1 MNYRKLEHPSRKICR
16 YFLKNEYIFDEDEC
30 WYNHMVNRQ
39 EVTDWLNNFTCNECE
54 DAFKSKTVM
63 MQHKKI
69 YHIEMV
75 PKCRDFLQGKCK
87 LAENTCCSC
96 MQMRSMIMIKWKLM
110 NQ

>member
-1 MNYRKLEHPSRKICR
+1 
-16 YFLKNEYIFDEDEC
+16 
-30 WYNHMVNRQ
+30 MVNRQ